1 VKQLAWIALA
11 VGLLTGFPAG
21 AEEIIM
27 VRVPRTFPEAI
38 NALQDGIRARGY
50 TVSRVQR
57 VDVGLTS
64 SGFKTA
70 EYRLVF
76 FGKEEE
82 IRTLPA
88 RAPELIPYLPL
99 TIVVYAEGDE
109 TLALMTNPAKLAE
122 FVGYPELHRLFRRWE
137 QDVRAIFRELAALP
151 D

>member
-1 VKQLAWIALA
+1 MKWSLQILILLA
-11 VGLLTGFPAG
+11 LTASLSAG

-27 VRVPRTFPEAI
+27 ARVARTFPEAM

-64 SGFKTA
+64 SGFQTA

-76 FGKEEE
+76 FGKEQE
-82 IRTLPA
+82 IRSLPA
-88 RAPELIPYLPL
+88 KVPELIPYLPL

-109 TLALMTNPAKLAE
+109 TMMLTTNPAKLSE
-122 FVGYPELHRLFRRWE
+122 FVGHRELADHFRRWE
-137 QDVRAIFRELAALP
+137 QDIRSIFLELTSYP
-151 D
+151 N

>member
-1 VKQLAWIALA
+1 MKRWRFLLLMLALLA
-11 VGLLTGFPAG
+11 SLPAN

-27 VRVPRTFPEAI
+27 ARVARTFPEAI
-38 NALQDGIRARGY
+38 NALQDSIRARGY

-82 IRTLPA
+82 IHTLPA

-109 TLALMTNPAKLAE
+109 TLVLMTNPAKLAE
-122 FVGYPELHRLFRRWE
+122 FVGHPELRGLFRRWE
-137 QDVRAIFRELAALP
+137 QDVRAVFRELTTFP
-151 D
+151 N

>member
-1 VKQLAWIALA
+1 MKWSAWVLAALLQG
-11 VGLLTGFPAG
+11 VCLPAS

-27 VRVPRTFPEAI
+27 ARVARTFPETM

-64 SGFKTA
+64 SGFQTA

-76 FGKEEE
+76 FGKEQE

-88 RAPELIPYLPL
+88 KAPELIPYLPL
-99 TIVVYAEGDE
+99 NIVVYAEGDE
-109 TLALMTNPAKLAE
+109 TLMLTTNPAKLAE
-122 FVGYPELHRLFRRWE
+122 FVGHRELSGIFLRWE
-137 QDVRAIFRELAALP
+137 QDIRAIFQEMTALP
-151 D
+151 N